1 MTLLKVAD
9 GTPAA
14 RQAVCHEVICSTAGC
29 CLVRRKEDSSCA
41 GMLINL
47 SRDVSTSASA
57 ADAHLLQ
64 NHQQQVL
71 TGCRT

>member
-1 MTLLKVAD
+1 
-9 GTPAA
+9 
-14 RQAVCHEVICSTAGC
+14 VICSTAGC

-64 NHQQQVL
+64 NHQQKVL